1 MRTITEDELK
11 NEYSIYKN
19 LTPEKEYK
27 TYLALKERSC
37 GGIFP
42 VILKEMDEKRSS
54 VYNVLACLWN
64 PFVASTY
71 DVIEIK
77 NYSDQKP
84 IKYIAVTEYV
94 YAYGCADEESIS
106 LSRFVLKNGPLKE
119 KTALYICMQL
129 CDGLKEFHE
138 KGFVHRD
145 IKPDNIM
152 IYRYDTEWPEIKIV
166 DFGGSKQVNQDS
178 ISDTTIIGTLGYQ
191 APESISSVTTD
202 KADIYSIGCVLN
214 FMLTGQDPGI
224 SRYKGNHYIVSII
237 EKATSDDPYNRYKS
251 VASMQKQLKH
261 EFGVRAIDR
270 NPVLR
275 ILPGF
280 RTNTLWKEI
289 VAVISYN
296 FMITL
301 TAFQWDEYGFLNMI
315 ESVLFYFAVP
325 LIMGFNM
332 GNLLRFFPDR
342 IRKNTNLFFLI
353 RTVTIV
359 VCIFIPSA
367 VDYYRR
373 Y

>member
-54 VYNVLACLWN
+54 IYNVLACLWN

-94 YAYGCADEESIS
+94 YAYGCADEESMS

-191 APESISSVTTD
+191 APESISSLTTD

-224 SRYKGNHYIVSII
+224 SCYKGNHYIVSII
-237 EKATSDDPYNRYKS
+237 ENATNDDPYSRYKS
-251 VASMQKQLKH
+251 VTAMQKQVKH
-261 EFGVRAIDR
+261 QFGVRAIDR
-270 NPVLR
+270 IPFLR
-275 ILPGF
+275 EIPGF
-280 RTNTLWKEI
+280 RTNTLWKKIFAII
-289 VAVISYN
+289 VYY
-296 FMITL
+296 FMIL
-301 TAFQWDEYGFLNMI
+301 FVSMQLDENGFLSMI
-315 ESVLFYFAVP
+315 IYLLFYLVIP

-342 IRKNTNLFFLI
+342 IRKNTSLFITI
-353 RTVTIV
+353 RAVTLFI
-359 VCIFIPSA
+359 CIFIP
-367 VDYYRR
+367 VILTM
-373 Y
+373 